1 MQYFHRY
8 VSQYVVGIAAELEFK
23 KGEEPAKGKG
33 RGFLK
38 SAEWLQAEGK
48 GRKDTSKFRIGG
60 LGTVM
65 AISSGKTMI
74 TGTIAMMVCID
85 TILYSF
91 VANVLAEHHYTTIFV
106 IGSAALLHLPGRGYC
121 IKVKPGDAIVFLASD
136 NLHKL
141 ESDPNEPAASMFV
154 ITIWTDNL
162 TAKRATEYKK
172 SHHA

>member
-1 MQYFHRY
+1 MQSGLKAQKTKSHGVEFFQLWFGSWHRYNEGAFVTAHKRHERAEPAVNALLQYIDASLSKTARYIRRLDECTAVRMRYFHRY

-65 AISSGKTMI
+65 AISSGKTDYHWDDRDNGMYRYH
-74 TGTIAMMVCID
+74 T
-85 TILYSF
+85 LF
-91 VANVLAEHHYTTIFV
+91 FHY
-106 IGSAALLHLPGRGYC
+106 
-121 IKVKPGDAIVFLASD
+121 
-136 NLHKL
+136 
-141 ESDPNEPAASMFV
+141 
-154 ITIWTDNL
+154 
-162 TAKRATEYKK
+162 
-172 SHHA
+172 